1 MSPVEADDDLKRQL
15 MEATRA
21 LLRAAIA
28 FENVEPPGHD
38 QRDVRCPYFLPGTPT
53 MGVPT
58 DGPPPPGMS
67 TWSGETNSGF
77 AGDPA
82 YDPPL
87 PDLDTLIGTIDE
99 RSGYSS
105 GRTASGDLADLS
117 PNPDSAPL
125 AGYDQCRELAD
136 GLRSAR
142 LSLRDVVSRVSDSIV
157 QQRIEAVIGLL
168 GQAMDQLRDLEARLG
183 EQKLAASSNDA
194 LDRVVVSRPELALRR

>member
-1 MSPVEADDDLKRQL
+1 
-15 MEATRA
+15 
-21 LLRAAIA
+21 
-28 FENVEPPGHD
+28 
-38 QRDVRCPYFLPGTPT
+38 
-53 MGVPT
+53 
-58 DGPPPPGMS
+58 MS

-168 GQAMDQLRDLEARLG
+168 ARPWISFVTSRRG
-183 EQKLAASSNDA
+183 SASRSSP
-194 LDRVVVSRPELALRR
+194 LHRMTRSIEWS